1 MDDKLQEVRRDIELT
16 RAALGE
22 KIDRLT
28 NKVETAKNTTLNP
41 AYHVKTRPWPTLG
54 ITVALGCLV
63 GRYMKARLVN
73 SAARRNG
80 IPPRPSIVREVARNT
95 SSSAANVVGLLVAD
109 FLRDFINERRKRR
122 QERRSSS

>member
-1 MDDKLQEVRRDIELT
+1 
-16 RAALGE
+16 
-22 KIDRLT
+22 
-28 NKVETAKNTTLNP
+28 
-41 AYHVKTRPWPTLG
+41 
-54 ITVALGCLV
+54 
-63 GRYMKARLVN
+63 MKARLVN

-122 QERRSSS
+122 QERRS